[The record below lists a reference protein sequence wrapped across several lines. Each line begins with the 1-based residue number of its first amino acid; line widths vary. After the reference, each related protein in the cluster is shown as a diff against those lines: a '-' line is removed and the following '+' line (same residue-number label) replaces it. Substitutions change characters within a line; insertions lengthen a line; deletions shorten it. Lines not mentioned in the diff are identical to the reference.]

1 MSNPLETP
9 APIAEY
15 EAKLRR
21 ELHPANVVEDFFV
34 HEIAAN
40 TILSSFLIRHIMADP
55 ELADPHT
62 PRRIRLLHTY
72 QRHTRYNYEELRRHQ
87 LARQLQQ
94 RDPELAVQPTH
105 IVVATHTTREGLRAK
120 PRPLPIPA
128 AETPSRQGRETPPAA
143 APAKPATPGRNAQC
157 PCNSGRKFK
166 HCCLGKTPL
175 PQAA

>member
-1 MSNPLETP
+1 MSNQLQHPNQLETP
-9 APIAEY
+9 APLAEY

-40 TILSSFLIRHIMADP
+40 TVLSSFLIRHIMADP
-55 ELADPHT
+55 ELADPQT

-120 PRPLPIPA
+120 PRPL
-128 AETPSRQGRETPPAA
+128 A
-143 APAKPATPGRNAQC
+143 APQSTPITKPATPGRNSQC
-157 PCNSGRKFK
+157 PCNSGRKYK
-166 HCCLGKTPL
+166 HCCLGKTPQ